1 MFRLLCNMNPKNLLI
16 LILSLISAFSCKENY
31 DKNISSSFD
40 SLARKIDSLKVV
52 DSSSVQSEEIQL
64 TDLINE
70 FSTTS
75 NYSLKWTDLNKNNKI
90 LLSNDLK
97 NKYIITPLFTNQ
109 ILNIKNIGITDTSVI
124 FLGNNNSA
132 FVFDIQNGENEIK
145 KLPENKN
152 ALMLLKIRE
161 IKNSNK
167 IYLVKKSTEYLHK
180 EIKLIEFKITCD
192 LIEIHPININGTSLK
207 NKFSLSEF

>member
-1 MFRLLCNMNPKNLLI
+1 MKSGNLLI
-16 LILSLISAFSCKENY
+16 IMLLLISAFSCKENY

-40 SLARKIDSLKVV
+40 SLSRKIDSLKIT

-64 TDLINE
+64 IDLINE
-70 FSTTS
+70 FSNTS
-75 NYSLKWTDLNKNNKI
+75 NYSLKWTSLNKSNRNQ
-90 LLSNDLK
+90 LSNDLK

-109 ILNIKNIGITDTSVI
+109 ILKIKNIGISDTSII
-124 FLGNNNSA
+124 FLRDNNSA
-132 FVFDIQNGENEIK
+132 YVFDLQNGESDIK

-167 IYLVKKSTEYLHK
+167 IYLVKKSSEYLHK
-180 EIKLIEFKITCD
+180 EIKLIEFKMTCD
-192 LIEIHPININGTSLK
+192 LIEVHPININDTTLK
-207 NKFSLSEF
+207 NKFSISEF